1 MSQEASE
8 TDFRE
13 FFTQF
18 GRVLDATLMMDKDT
32 GRPRGF
38 GFVTFDSEGAVE
50 NALNCK
56 TLEILGK
63 PVRVSLCGRFDDLV
77 LTLFRVF
84 RLRLRKP
91 NPGATSVR
99 G

>member
-1 MSQEASE
+1 M
-8 TDFRE
+8 DFRE

-63 PVRVSLCGRFDDLV
+63 PVRVSFHGKFNVGLIFTSFCGS
-77 LTLFRVF
+77 
-84 RLRLRKP
+84 RLRSRKP
-91 NPGATSVR
+91 NPEATFVR